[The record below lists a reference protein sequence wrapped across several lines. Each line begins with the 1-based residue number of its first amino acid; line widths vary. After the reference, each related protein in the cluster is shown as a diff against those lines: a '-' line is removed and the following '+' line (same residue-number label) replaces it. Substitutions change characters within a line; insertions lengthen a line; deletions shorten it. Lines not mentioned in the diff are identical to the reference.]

1 MLRGMANVSLWAEDL
16 EAASRW
22 YAELLGTEPYFSKAG
37 PDGKVGYY
45 EFRIGDRLDE
55 LGLIDARFAP
65 PGHAAGR
72 GAGPGGV
79 VLSWHVDDLE
89 GTLDRLLEM
98 GATLHEGITAR
109 GDGGFVTASVV
120 DPFGNVLGI
129 MKNPHYLEVLERTGT
144 VSRPAP

>member
-16 EAASRW
+16 EAARRW

-37 PDGKVGYY
+37 PDGTVGYY

-65 PGHAAGR
+65 PGHAP
-72 GAGPGGV
+72 GPGGV
-79 VLSWHVDDLE
+79 LLSWHVDDLE
-89 GTLDRLLEM
+89 GSLRRLLEM
-98 GATLHEGITAR
+98 GASLHEGITAR
-109 GDGGFVTASVV
+109 GEGFVTASVV

-129 MKNPHYLEVLERTGT
+129 MNNPHYLEVLAASG
-144 VSRPAP
+144 APQA